1 MSIDSNWSFN
11 ELICN
16 IERLKQEYIF
26 FLAFFSSSNKLD
38 DRKRTN
44 TYIKEIRDKFYKI
57 NIKEWQIDLCWEFMN
72 DYITYFDLIHVLH
85 KLDKKR
91 KK

>member
-1 MSIDSNWSFN
+1 MSINQDWNFKD
-11 ELICN
+11 LVLN

-26 FLAFFSSSNKLD
+26 FLAFFSSSNKVK
-38 DRKRTN
+38 DRKVSN
-44 TYIKEIRDKFYKI
+44 LYIKEIRDKFYKI

-91 KK
+91 GK

>member
-1 MSIDSNWSFN
+1 MSIDSNWTFN

-26 FLAFFSSSNKLD
+26 FLAFFSSSNKID
-38 DRKRTN
+38 DKRRTN

>member
-26 FLAFFSSSNKLD
+26 FLAFFSSSNKID
-38 DRKRTN
+38 DKRRTN

>member
-1 MSIDSNWSFN
+1 MSINQDWNFKD
-11 ELICN
+11 LVLN

-26 FLAFFSSSNKLD
+26 FLAFFSSSNKVK
-38 DRKRTN
+38 DRKVSN
-44 TYIKEIRDKFYKI
+44 LYIKEIRDKFYKI

-72 DYITYFDLIHVLH
+72 NYITYFDLIHVLNR
-85 KLDKKR
+85 LDRKR